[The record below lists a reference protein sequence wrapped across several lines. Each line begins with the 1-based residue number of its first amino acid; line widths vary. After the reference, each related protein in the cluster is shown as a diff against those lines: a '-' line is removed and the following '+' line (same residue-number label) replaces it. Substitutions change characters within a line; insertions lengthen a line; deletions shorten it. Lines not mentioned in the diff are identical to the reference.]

1 MELLMKYDGWIFNC
15 MILDWISVINNLK
28 GYCLVFFVKF
38 IVRFEMIEE
47 NDI

>member
-1 MELLMKYDGWIFNC
+1 MMGGFLIVWY
-15 MILDWISVINNLK
+15 WISVINNLK